1 MGESYIIMYTSLQ
14 AALFEHE
21 QTFAALL
28 QRVPQVGALR
38 WIGVRP
44 RYRAPLQTVEQVLA
58 RADGGLHGDHARPGK
73 RAVTLIQAEHLQA
86 VAQLLGRDAIAPEL
100 LRRNLVVS
108 GINLIALKRARFAIG
123 AVVFEGTGSCDPCS
137 RMEAALGPG
146 GFSALRGH
154 GGITA
159 RVLEGGVLTIGDSVR
174 LLAQG

>member
-1 MGESYIIMYTSLQ
+1 MQ
-14 AALFEHE
+14 ATLFEHE

-86 VAQLLGRDAIAPEL
+86 VAGLLGRDAIAPEL
-100 LRRNLVVS
+100 LDRDAIAPRWLRRNLVVS

-137 RMEAALGPG
+137 RMEAAAWAGW
-146 GFSALRGH
+146 
-154 GGITA
+154 I
-159 RVLEGGVLTIGDSVR
+159 
-174 LLAQG
+174 